1 MGRAKITEI
10 PPLPTPAKNFVF
22 VLYLNVE
29 QELFSKNMR
38 DQTFIPIHGHL
49 GNLKNTHVSNQT
61 SELLCMD
68 VPTIIRSQN
77 MMASEYFTM
86 LFIFA

>member
-38 DQTFIPIHGHL
+38 DRTFIPIHGAPRQPEKHPRRQSYIGAPMYDHYQRL
-49 GNLKNTHVSNQT
+49 Y
-61 SELLCMD
+61 
-68 VPTIIRSQN
+68 
-77 MMASEYFTM
+77 ASK
-86 LFIFA
+86 I